1 MDRHPTAASP
11 ALGLA
16 CGPACATTETGAA
29 GGALQVRR
37 DIDIHAPQGGHRSV
51 VFRNLVF

>member
-1 MDRHPTAASP
+1 MDRHPTS
-11 ALGLA
+11 ALLALSLA
-16 CGPACATTETGAA
+16 CRSAGTATEPGAA